1 MLIVLSVVTP
11 FQVIHGADWDILYL
25 QRDLSL
31 RIYGEYVHI
40 QLSKNSLAFLLKYCC
55 DADKSYQV
63 VDWKIRWAMGVG
75 LPAIW
80 KFTL

>member
-1 MLIVLSVVTP
+1 MKDVFMLIVLNVVTP

-31 RIYGEYVHI
+31 YMVNMCIL

-55 DADKSYQV
+55 DADKSYQL
-63 VDWKIRWAMGVG
+63 VDWRIR
-75 LPAIW
+75 
-80 KFTL
+80 